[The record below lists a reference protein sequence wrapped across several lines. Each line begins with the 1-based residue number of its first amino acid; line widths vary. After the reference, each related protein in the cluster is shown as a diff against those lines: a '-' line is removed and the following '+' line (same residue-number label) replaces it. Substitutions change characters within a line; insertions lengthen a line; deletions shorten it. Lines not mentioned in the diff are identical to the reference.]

1 MTEEHVESGAQ
12 VELEPK
18 VGPGRDLRA
27 ARESRNLTQEA
38 VAKQLH
44 IDISLVRALEED
56 DYGRFAAPIY
66 VTGNLR
72 TYARLLGVAPE
83 PLIEAYRSLGT
94 SAAPPLERVARLS
107 GQPEPMSSTTQVPRW
122 VVYALTATVVV
133 VVILIWR
140 SEVTKLLAP
149 IMESSSGPEMSL
161 QAVPNGEGLA
171 LPAQRN
177 GGTPQQSLSLPAS
190 ADGKADQAASAAEVT
205 DATPSPPQPDLP
217 RATLSLKSEK
227 PSWVEVR
234 DGSGKRLFYD
244 LMVPGDAQSIEGEPP
259 FDILLGYAPGV
270 IVEYNGKRVD
280 HSAYARQDMARFRVG
295 DKGTSKN

>member
-18 VGPGRDLRA
+18 VGPGRDLRM
-27 ARESRNLTQEA
+27 AREARNLTQEA

-56 DYGRFAAPIY
+56 DYGKFAAPIF

-83 PLIEAYRSLGT
+83 PLIEAYQGLGA
-94 SAAPPLERVARLS
+94 AAPSLERVARLS
-107 GQPEPMSSTTQVPRW
+107 GQAEPMSSKAQVPRW
-122 VVYALTATVVV
+122 VIYVLTAAVVV
-133 VVILIWR
+133 VVILVWR
-140 SEVTKLLAP
+140 SEATKLLAP
-149 IMESSSGPEMSL
+149 IMESTGPEMSL

-171 LPAQRN
+171 LPAQES
-177 GGTPQQSLSLPAS
+177 GGTPQRSLSLPAA
-190 ADGKADQAASAAEVT
+190 ADGKAEQAAPAADV
-205 DATPSPPQPDLP
+205 APSSTQSGP
-217 RATLSLKSEK
+217 RATLSLRSEK

-244 LMVPGDAQSIEGEPP
+244 LMVPGDTQSIEGAPP

-270 IVEYNGKRVD
+270 VVEYNGKRVD
-280 HSAYARQDMARFRVG
+280 HSAFTHQDMARFRVG
-295 DKGTSKN
+295 DKGASKH